1 MIAAAHIHT
10 TKILQVKNQLTFA
23 FFRSGFYQ
31 RSFLFMNPNRCC
43 FYREK
48 RYAESAPNKLICFG
62 ERQKTLWIVAW
73 LSSQWCQKEKWKYNW
88 SACVAGIFHE
98 GPKFFSS
105 FYIVIGSWQK
115 KKNLKS
121 ALLVWSENWN
131 VAQKKKRRR
140 RENPQILPSNFAV
153 VMFFIL

>member
-115 KKNLKS
+115 KKPQKCIASMEWELERRSKKKEEEEKTLKS
-121 ALLVWSENWN
+121 FQAILL
-131 VAQKKKRRR
+131 
-140 RENPQILPSNFAV
+140 L
-153 VMFFIL
+153 